1 MKSFGAVEV
10 EARSPRLVDDAE
22 ALLARMQG
30 LARGDQ
36 GHLRLAFTSSAA
48 AHAFTPETLRESRH
62 RLPGVALTIVGERN
76 AAEVSDDLLEHV
88 ETELHLRRFAETI
101 RLETGENPSPEILD
115 LLKEELELDDSDIYS
130 SAGPLEYADL
140 GELLRLDRADLKDR
154 PWVPVIPPRLR
165 DDEQDIFAAIRDR
178 DIFVHHP
185 YESFK
190 ASVERFIAQ
199 AAKDPN
205 VLAIKQT
212 IYRTSRESP
221 FVESLIRAAED
232 GKQVAVLVE
241 LRARF
246 DESKN
251 VTFARMLENHGVHVA
266 YGLVGLKTHCKCSL
280 VVRKEHDG
288 LRCYAHVGTGNYH
301 PGTALLYT
309 DCGLL
314 TCDPVITDDVVNVF
328 NHLTGRSFQHEYRA
342 LLVAPHTMRRRFYEL
357 IDREAANARQGKPA
371 RILAKMNQL
380 EDVGIINRL
389 YEASN
394 AGVRIHLV
402 VRGFCCLRPG
412 VAGLS
417 ENITVTASIGRF
429 LEHSRI
435 FHFANGREDPIE
447 GEWFI
452 ASADWMVRNLSDRV
466 EVGIPIRD
474 LDAKRRLN
482 RILELNISDRR
493 RAWELMPDGTYARRA
508 ASETADPS
516 SAEALGIFEALCAE
530 TVMGVRGHT

>member
-1 MKSFGAVEV
+1 M
-10 EARSPRLVDDAE
+10 
-22 ALLARMQG
+22 
-30 LARGDQ
+30 
-36 GHLRLAFTSSAA
+36 
-48 AHAFTPETLRESRH
+48 
-62 RLPGVALTIVGERN
+62 
-76 AAEVSDDLLEHV
+76 
-88 ETELHLRRFAETI
+88 
-101 RLETGENPSPEILD
+101 
-115 LLKEELELDDSDIYS
+115 
-130 SAGPLEYADL
+130 
-140 GELLRLDRADLKDR
+140 
-154 PWVPVIPPRLR
+154 PVIPPRLR

-301 PGTALLYT
+301 PGTLLYT

-328 NHLTGRSFQHEYRA
+328 NHLTGRSFQHEYRT

-412 VAGLS
+412 VPGLS

-516 SAEALGIFEALCAE
+516 SAEALGIFEALCGE